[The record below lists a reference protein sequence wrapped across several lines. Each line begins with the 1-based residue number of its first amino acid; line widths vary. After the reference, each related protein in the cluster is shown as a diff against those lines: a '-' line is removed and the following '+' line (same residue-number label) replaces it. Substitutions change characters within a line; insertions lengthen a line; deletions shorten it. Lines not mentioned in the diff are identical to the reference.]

1 MNHFEYGK
9 SFLDKLFPKR
19 YITKKIFS
27 ALFLFK
33 NQNFSFLRF
42 FLSFLGPFVQICVLC
57 KMDEVKTLKE
67 FLKLFISNK
76 NVQNFVSLL
85 YLMQQSFLV
94 KCSLFD
100 FENPRAVDVGTW
112 EAFLI

>member
-1 MNHFEYGK
+1 MHSQFYIPNEVPTK
-9 SFLDKLFPKR
+9 KNILCSFLFQEPK
-19 YITKKIFS
+19 
-27 ALFLFK
+27 FLF
-33 NQNFSFLRF
+33 SSS

-57 KMDEVKTLKE
+57 KMDEIQTLND
-67 FLKLFISNK
+67 FLNLFTGNK
-76 NVQNFVSLL
+76 KFQNFVPLFNL
-85 YLMQQSFLV
+85 IQQSFLV